1 MKLNKY
7 LLVLNSTDIFLLS
20 LSTLLVMAGGYII
33 NDWMD
38 IESDLHNNKGSGI
51 EIIPRRKLM
60 FWYTTFSFSGLI
72 IALTL
77 CLRISQLNLWYIHTG
92 AFVLL
97 LIYSKNLKSTPLA
110 GNIVIAALCGLIPLL
125 PLIFEMRN
133 FEGILNPDFIIVN
146 FLALFAFLITM
157 IRELVKDME
166 DVSGDQISNL
176 ATFPVIFGMK
186 ASRGICL
193 LFFAMFYILMSS
205 VMYLL
210 ADRDIISLIYLII
223 LVVIPSVYLNFKLVK
238 AQVKSDFSQIS
249 RGMKLIMLSGTG
261 SAIVYYFSNQ

>member
-1 MKLNKY
+1 
-7 LLVLNSTDIFLLS
+7 
-20 LSTLLVMAGGYII
+20 
-33 NDWMD
+33 
-38 IESDLHNNKGSGI
+38 
-51 EIIPRRKLM
+51 
-60 FWYTTFSFSGLI
+60 
-72 IALTL
+72 
-77 CLRISQLNLWYIHTG
+77 
-92 AFVLL
+92 
-97 LIYSKNLKSTPLA
+97 
-110 GNIVIAALCGLIPLL
+110 
-125 PLIFEMRN
+125 
-133 FEGILNPDFIIVN
+133 
-146 FLALFAFLITM
+146 M